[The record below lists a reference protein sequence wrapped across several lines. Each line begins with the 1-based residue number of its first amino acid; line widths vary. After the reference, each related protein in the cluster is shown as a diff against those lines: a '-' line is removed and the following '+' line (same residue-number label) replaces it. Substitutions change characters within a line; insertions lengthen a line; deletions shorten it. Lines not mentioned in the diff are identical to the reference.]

1 MVDVCETRL
10 LLHLEG
16 RDLRDMDWVTKSD
29 PFAVVYFDAVG
40 PSASVGGTDASSSFA
55 SGGGGGVGGG
65 SGGGGG
71 GAPPP
76 AARSSTAGVLSR
88 TATSGRALLRRGASA
103 PARGGGGAPTGGGPP
118 GPLYAAPPAE
128 ASQWV
133 RLGATET
140 IKDNLCPQWVTSLEL
155 RYYFERTQ
163 RLRVE
168 VYDRDGPSTDLARHD
183 FIGWASLTVP
193 ELVRSSG
200 QRVELALRNERR
212 CGPGGGVGVA
222 PAAPPRRSAS
232 VGSAAAAPPPPSG
245 GGAPTAQRLTGEN
258 GFLTIRAEEVSALK
272 QTVRLDFGVARLKK
286 RSFFSSA
293 RPHLVLSRA
302 LEDGNWLRIHRS
314 EVGVPTATRGE
325 FRFPRHVMS
334 FEKLCRCDEGVPLR
348 ADILYERAGA
358 ETVAGSVELSL
369 RRLRSVKS
377 VPLTAGGK
385 TTGELLVHGVVVTEE
400 HSFLDYIIGG
410 CEVSLVVAIDFTAS
424 NGDPGQPGTL
434 HYRDPARPNEY
445 EAATRAVGDILANYD
460 SDQLFPAFGFGAK
473 LPPDY
478 RTAQHCFSLT
488 GGINPEC
495 VGVEGILNSY
505 RQTLYNVRLSG
516 PTVFAEIVRT
526 AANYANTNVTQE
538 DQKYTILLIVT
549 DGVLNDM
556 AATKEA
562 IIHASS
568 LPLSIVIVG
577 VGAADFSD
585 MNLLDGDDQPLG
597 PGTSRDIVQ
606 FVPYRQFHEYPEVLA
621 SRVLE
626 EIPTQ
631 LLAFMKS
638 RGLRPNP
645 PVPFDP
651 AALASPVAVRA
662 VMGVPPSPSQVS
674 AAAAGPPFQYG
685 PGVAAGGGSGGA
697 VAVGG
702 DPYGRSPL
710 GSVDAQLLSGHGPM
724 GGAVGPPPLAG
735 EQPLYAAAGGY
746 PPGPHPHGAPHP
758 GADPAALQAT
768 AGMAYPQPPTPSMM
782 QQQYEEQQYQLYLYQ
797 QQAAAAAAGAAAAA
811 AQAQAEQQG
820 VDPRRSPQAHPAPHG
835 GHPSPLGG
843 GGAYAPPPPDH
854 VAFMGSPPA
863 GPSPLPRHP
872 YGSPLG
878 GAHPHASPP
887 GGPGASPQR
896 PPLGGPPVATLT
908 AAAAAAGAAAGASA
922 PRDGPGGPVWAPA
935 AAFTAAVTG
944 AAAAAAGGGRLAD
957 ALGGDDDSADSASEL
972 LYGPAGGGGRAAA
985 AGGPP
990 ARAPPPAAP
999 PAGAGANGGRR
1010 ASDDWGGGGASDDWG
1025 GPPPS
1030 AARRPPAASGSAAAA
1045 VIRPVCSP
1053 TPPGIPDSLRS
1064 TASLRQ
1070 GLPPPP
1076 PPAGGPP
1083 DPTAD
1088 VRAQMARMALPP
1100 PHPPP
1105 PPGAAPPR
1113 APPPA
1118 ERGAVPPAATD
1129 GWGPAVAGVSQPPP
1143 PPLAL
1148 AAGTS
1153 WPLDTLRPSP
1163 PPGRGATVPG
1173 RGGGG
1178 TPASPRTPLTPATP
1192 ASASSTST
1200 LGRGGGGGRSRESSA
1215 GGGGGGGGPRSR
1227 EDSAAAADGRRRK
1240 RLLRRSSKR
1249 ADAGGGGAPSGG
1261 GGGPTP
1267 RPPPTMTGGGRGATS

>member
-16 RDLRDMDWVTKSD
+16 RDLRDMDWLTKSD

-55 SGGGGGVGGG
+55 SGGGGGGGGG
-65 SGGGGG
+65 SG
-71 GAPPP
+71 APPA

-103 PARGGGGAPTGGGPP
+103 PARGGGGPVGGGPP

-128 ASQWV
+128 AARWV

-140 IKDNLCPQWVTSLEL
+140 IKDNLCPKWVTSLEL

-222 PAAPPRRSAS
+222 PAAPPGRSN
-232 VGSAAAAPPPPSG
+232 SAGAPARPSG
-245 GGAPTAQRLTGEN
+245 GAAAQRLTGKN

-272 QTVRLDFGVARLKK
+272 QTVQLDFGVARLKK

-314 EVGVPTATRGE
+314 EVGVPTSTRGE

-358 ETVAGSVELSL
+358 ETIAGSVELSL

-385 TTGELLVHGVVVTEE
+385 STGDLLVHGVVVTEE

-549 DGVLNDM
+549 DGVLNDL

-562 IIHASS
+562 IIHASA

-597 PGTSRDIVQ
+597 PGAARDIVQ

-638 RGLRPNP
+638 RGLHPNP

-662 VMGVPPSPSQVS
+662 VMGVPPSPSQVT
-674 AAAAGPPFQYG
+674 AATAGPPFQYG
-685 PGVAAGGGSGGA
+685 PGVAAGGSGGGGGG
-697 VAVGG
+697 AVGG

-710 GSVDAQLLSGHGPM
+710 GSVDAQLLGGHGPM
-724 GGAVGPPPLAG
+724 GGAVGPPPTAG
-735 EQPLYAAAGGY
+735 EQPLYAAAGNY
-746 PPGPHPHGAPHP
+746 PPGHHPPGAPQP

-768 AGMAYPQPPTPSMM
+768 AGMAYPQPPTPSMT

-797 QQAAAAAAGAAAAA
+797 QQAAAAAAAAA
-811 AQAQAEQQG
+811 AQAQVEQQG
-820 VDPRRSPQAHPAPHG
+820 ADPRRSPQAHPVPHG
-835 GHPSPLGG
+835 GHPSPLAG
-843 GGAYAPPPPDH
+843 GGAYPPPPPH
-854 VAFMGSPPA
+854 PGALMGSPGA
-863 GPSPLPRHP
+863 GPSPLPRP
-872 YGSPLG
+872 
-878 GAHPHASPP
+878 PHGPPP
-887 GGPGASPQR
+887 GGPPPPPPSPPRASARR
-896 PPLGGPPVATLT
+896 PPP
-908 AAAAAAGAAAGASA
+908 AAAAAA
-922 PRDGPGGPVWAPA
+922 PV
-935 AAFTAAVTG
+935 TAAVK
-944 AAAAAAGGGRLAD
+944 A
-957 ALGGDDDSADSASEL
+957 
-972 LYGPAGGGGRAAA
+972 PAGAQT
-985 AGGPP
+985 GPP
-990 ARAPPPAAP
+990 APSRGGKAP
-999 PAGAGANGGRR
+999 PAGAAAARV
-1010 ASDDWGGGGASDDWG
+1010 ATG
-1025 GPPPS
+1025 GPPRGGRCGDAP
-1030 AARRPPAASGSAAAA
+1030 G
-1045 VIRPVCSP
+1045 
-1053 TPPGIPDSLRS
+1053 PPGGD
-1064 TASLRQ
+1064 
-1070 GLPPPP
+1070 
-1076 PPAGGPP
+1076 
-1083 DPTAD
+1083 
-1088 VRAQMARMALPP
+1088 
-1100 PHPPP
+1100 
-1105 PPGAAPPR
+1105 
-1113 APPPA
+1113 
-1118 ERGAVPPAATD
+1118 E
-1129 GWGPAVAGVSQPPP
+1129 WGCC
-1143 PPLAL
+1143 
-1148 AAGTS
+1148 
-1153 WPLDTLRPSP
+1153 
-1163 PPGRGATVPG
+1163 
-1173 RGGGG
+1173 
-1178 TPASPRTPLTPATP
+1178 
-1192 ASASSTST
+1192 
-1200 LGRGGGGGRSRESSA
+1200 
-1215 GGGGGGGGPRSR
+1215 
-1227 EDSAAAADGRRRK
+1227 
-1240 RLLRRSSKR
+1240 
-1249 ADAGGGGAPSGG
+1249 
-1261 GGGPTP
+1261 
-1267 RPPPTMTGGGRGATS
+1267 